1 MNVNKRIKMVKA
13 MEFIIRNINNESQLD
28 LWLSNGVA
36 DGDIEYGDLTVKP
49 EDAENLEIYIKDADY
64 KQLMRDFLYI
74 MSRAYKS
81 GGLYSDGV
89 TSD

>member
-1 MNVNKRIKMVKA
+1 M
-13 MEFIIRNINNESQLD
+13 
-28 LWLSNGVA
+28 WLSDGVA

-49 EDAENLEIYIKDADY
+49 EDAENFEFYINDADY
-64 KQLMRDFLYI
+64 KSLMRDFLRI
-74 MSRAYKS
+74 MSCAYKS

>member
-1 MNVNKRIKMVKA
+1 MNVNERIKMVKA

-28 LWLSNGVA
+28 LWLSDGVA

-49 EDAENLEIYIKDADY
+49 EDAENFEFYINDADY
-64 KQLMRDFLYI
+64 KGLMRDFLRI
-74 MSRAYKS
+74 MSCASKS